1 MLCFAPVVL
10 LGSLLTLHPNVSHP
24 TSLDGGVLEVQSCED
39 GLGLNLKAA
48 TSGIYSGTVQYGMI
62 HHEGDWSFGVTPNL
76 GVGVL
81 EHHVPELSTRVNF
94 SLGLQL
100 SAGYQRGRIAVEY
113 WHQSNAHTG
122 THNAGLDLLAIMGG
136 WVF

>member
-10 LGSLLTLHPNVSHP
+10 LGSLLTIHPNSFH
-24 TSLDGGVLEVQSCED
+24 TSSFDGGVVEVQSCEE
-39 GLGLNLKAA
+39 GLGVNLKAA
-48 TSGIYSGTVQYGMI
+48 NSGIYSGTVQYGMF
-62 HHEGDWSFGVTPNL
+62 HRAGDWSLGLTPNL
-76 GVGVL
+76 GVGVI

-94 SLGLQL
+94 SLGLQA
-100 SAGYQRGRIAVEY
+100 SVGYQRGRVAVEY